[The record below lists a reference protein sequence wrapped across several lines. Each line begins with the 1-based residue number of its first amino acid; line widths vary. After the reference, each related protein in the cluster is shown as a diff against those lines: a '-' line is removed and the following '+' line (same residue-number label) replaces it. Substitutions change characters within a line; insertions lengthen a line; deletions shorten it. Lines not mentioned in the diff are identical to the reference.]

1 MSHWQEILF
10 SLHRWI
16 CIRSSPINWK
26 HGGSHSLKPTL
37 IISDVKTNNIHVRL
51 SSSTAR
57 SGADLILLG
66 FELHWVSCFELRLI
80 SDFFAPF
87 LNRTLISDY
96 ISRVQSPDGFFP
108 NSYAAACFEPTAVEF
123 HQTGTFEVRSTDWAT
138 APRLILYCLKSWHK
152 ADRALNNLQALYE
165 LETCRA

>member
-1 MSHWQEILF
+1 MSHWQGILF

-37 IISDVKTNNIHVRL
+37 IIADVKTSNIHVRL

-66 FELHWVSCFELRLI
+66 FELHCVCCFVLRLI

-87 LNRTLISDY
+87 LNRPLISDY
-96 ISRVQSPDGFFP
+96 LGRVRSPDGAARIFSELLCRGVFWTHGSRVP
-108 NSYAAACFEPTAVEF
+108 PDWHLWSTLYRLSYSAAA
-123 HQTGTFEVRSTDWAT
+123 QI
-138 APRLILYCLKSWHK
+138 RLLKK
-152 ADRALNNLQALYE
+152 LA
-165 LETCRA
+165 